1 MIRRVFVDGYKS
13 LKDVGLELQPLTV
26 IVGPNAAG
34 KSNLFDALR
43 LVSRIATSRSL
54 QDAFDDHRGDPL
66 EAFDYSER
74 GIAGLLEHEQAEF
87 TIEVDVELSDKTLE
101 GAERLIQMHRASGGQ
116 GNYKGKTRKIT
127 ERFLRYRITVEI
139 TPKTGV
145 LRVVDERLEALTQTP
160 EGKLRPDERRRPF
173 LEKVGGRLRLRMEG
187 QARPT
192 EYETGLNYAIVSQ
205 PVYPPHYPHLVA
217 FREELSRWQ
226 FYYFEPRV
234 MREESAVKEV
244 NQLPSSG
251 GDLAAFYYTLKQKSP
266 QQFENLQR
274 TLRSLVPTVEGID
287 AELTEE
293 GKVRL
298 KVKERG
304 VEFSAKVVSEGTL
317 RMLGLMAIVSPT
329 NPATV
334 IGFEEPENGV
344 HPRRLKLIAD
354 LLCNASRHCQ
364 ILVNT
369 HSPLLPDYLQ
379 DVNLV
384 QVRKKEDGHSEFVP
398 LPEAFGLF
406 RKPKVEK
413 ALGEEAVP
421 ISQHILRGDWE

>member
-1 MIRRVFVDGYKS
+1 
-13 LKDVGLELQPLTV
+13 
-26 IVGPNAAG
+26 
-34 KSNLFDALR
+34 
-43 LVSRIATSRSL
+43 
-54 QDAFDDHRGDPL
+54 
-66 EAFDYSER
+66 
-74 GIAGLLEHEQAEF
+74 
-87 TIEVDVELSDKTLE
+87 
-101 GAERLIQMHRASGGQ
+101 MHRAFGGQ
-116 GNYKGKTRKIT
+116 GNHRGKLRKIT
-127 ERFLRYRITVEI
+127 ERFLRYRITIEI

-145 LRVVDERLEALTQTP
+145 LRVVDERLEALTRTP
-160 EGKLRPDERRRPF
+160 EGKLRPDERRRSF
-173 LEKVGGRLRLRMEG
+173 LEKVGERLRLRMEG

-192 EYETGLNYAIVSQ
+192 EYETGLNYAIISQ

-217 FREELSRWQ
+217 FREELSGWQ
-226 FYYFEPRV
+226 FYYFEPRI

-244 NQLPSSG
+244 NRLPSSG

-287 AELTEE
+287 AELTKE

-317 RMLGLMAIVSPT
+317 RILGLMAIVGPT

-354 LLCNASRHCQ
+354 LLRNAATHRQ

-379 DVNLV
+379 DAYLV
-384 QVRKKEDGHSEFVP
+384 QVRKREDGHSEFVP
-398 LPEAFGLF
+398 LAEAGGLQ
-406 RKPKVEK
+406 VEK
-413 ALGEEAVP
+413 ALEEEVVP

>member
-1 MIRRVFVDGYKS
+1 MIRRVYVDGYKS
-13 LKDVGLELQPLTV
+13 LKGVDLELQPLTV

-43 LVSRIATSRSL
+43 LLSRIATSRSL
-54 QDAFDDHRGDPL
+54 QEAFDDHRGDPL
-66 EAFDYSER
+66 EAFDYGAR
-74 GIAGLLEHEQAEF
+74 GIAGLLEQKQAQF
-87 TIEVDVELSDKTLE
+87 TIGVDVELSEKTVE
-101 GAERLIQMHRASGGQ
+101 GTERLIQIHRASGGQ
-116 GNYKGKTRKIT
+116 GNHKGKSRKIT
-127 ERFLRYRITVEI
+127 ERLLRYRITVEI
-139 TPKTGV
+139 TPRTGV
-145 LRVVDERLEALTQTP
+145 LRVIDERLEALTQTP

-173 LEKVGGRLRLRMEG
+173 LEKVGDRLRLRMEG
-187 QARPT
+187 QARST
-192 EYETGLNYAIVSQ
+192 EYETGLNYAIISQ

-251 GDLAAFYYTLKQKSP
+251 GDLAAFYYTLKRKSP
-266 QQFENLQR
+266 QQFDDLQR
-274 TLRSLVPTVEGID
+274 TLMSLVPTVEGID

-298 KVKERG
+298 KVRERG

-317 RMLGLMAIVSPT
+317 RILGLMAIVSPT

-354 LLCNASRHCQ
+354 LLHNASTHRQ

-379 DVNLV
+379 DAYLV
-384 QVRKKEDGHSEFVP
+384 QVRKREEGHSEFAP
-398 LPEAFGLF
+398 LTEARGLF
-406 RKPKVEK
+406 RRSK
-413 ALGEEAVP
+413 AERALEEEAVS
-421 ISQHILRGDWE
+421 ISERILRGDWE